1 MKDRIKVYADTEL
14 THKAWLI
21 CRGGYH
27 PPAILQTH
35 RADSTCFPSI
45 KTISRDA
52 NLSESS
58 VKRSLN
64 ELLKRNY
71 IAKEHRFRSNGGK
84 SSNLYHIL

>member
-14 THKAWLI
+14 THKAKLVYLYLLE
-21 CRGGYH
+21 RVN
-27 PPAILQTH
+27 
-35 RADSTCFPSI
+35 RADSTCFPS
-45 KTISRDA
+45 ISRDA

-64 ELLKRNY
+64 ELLERNY

>member
-14 THKAWLI
+14 THKAKLVYLYLLE
-21 CRGGYH
+21 RVN
-27 PPAILQTH
+27 

-58 VKRSLN
+58 VNRLLN
-64 ELLKRNY
+64 ELLERNY

>member
-14 THKAWLI
+14 THKAKLVYLYLLG
-21 CRGGYH
+21 RVN
-27 PPAILQTH
+27 

-64 ELLKRNY
+64 ELLERNY